1 MKRQIVLVIS
11 LVAGLIAALLTR
23 TYLTVKENEIKAEK
37 AKLIKKYGTVDVLAF
52 SHDTPSGSVLSK
64 ADFGKLTVPAMGM
77 RGQAVTEENLSDV
90 IGRKLLVGHKTKE
103 VLFWS
108 DVEGGDPHA
117 KGLSADVKRQMRAM
131 SINVNG
137 AAAVSGMIKP
147 NDHVDVIGTFN
158 FPDDDG
164 KIKRG
169 DPVTCTILQNVLV
182 LATGKDTSKTQS
194 RELGM
199 VGGSNYSPQPQR
211 HFFRKGAP
219 AGRLPEDT
227 PGDGGAQPQAPAEA
241 RGEVAMVLTTL
252 IGGDRETRTLAD
264 GTYMIGRNPS
274 CPVCFSFPDV
284 SERHAILTVR
294 NGKAIIED
302 LHSANGTYVNGEQ
315 IDGPVTLDSG
325 MVVQIGES
333 MLRVCDENDW
343 AANAAEPAARESP
356 VEEQVNAA
364 PVAEDNEEAP
374 PPDPLRELRRSVQEQ
389 IQKELLKRMDMK
401 RLTMQGVDREGLE
414 DTAREKIRQIIDEV
428 VANGRLPDGI
438 DPVRLEDDVFNEA
451 MRLGPLEDLLAD
463 DTVSEIMVNGPD
475 KVYIERGGK
484 LILSDCQFTDDASVL
499 SVIERIIAPLGRRC
513 DESQP
518 YVDARL
524 ADGSRVNAI
533 IAPLALSGPTITI
546 RKFSKKALTPDD
558 FIRFGTWT
566 HNAAEFMKLCVW
578 LRKNVI
584 VAGGTGSGKTTL
596 LNLLSGYIPHSERI
610 VTVEDAAELR
620 LQQPH
625 VVRLEARPPNIE
637 GKGAVPIRDLVK
649 NCLRMRPDRIIV
661 GECRGGE
668 ALDMLQAM
676 NTGHDG
682 SLTTVHANSPRDVIS
697 RLETMVLM
705 SGMELPSRAIRE
717 QIASAVDII
726 IHESRLS
733 DGSRKVTAITEVTG
747 LEGNQIVMQDL
758 FAFKQSGVGPDG
770 KIIGEFKPTGAMP
783 TWFDQLAGR
792 GIKCDPRMFDPD
804 CTADFTVERKK

>member
-1 MKRQIVLVIS
+1 
-11 LVAGLIAALLTR
+11 
-23 TYLTVKENEIKAEK
+23 
-37 AKLIKKYGTVDVLAF
+37 
-52 SHDTPSGSVLSK
+52 
-64 ADFGKLTVPAMGM
+64 
-77 RGQAVTEENLSDV
+77 
-90 IGRKLLVGHKTKE
+90 
-103 VLFWS
+103 
-108 DVEGGDPHA
+108 
-117 KGLSADVKRQMRAM
+117 
-131 SINVNG
+131 
-137 AAAVSGMIKP
+137 MI
-147 NDHVDVIGTFN
+147 
-158 FPDDDG
+158 
-164 KIKRG
+164 
-169 DPVTCTILQNVLV
+169 
-182 LATGKDTSKTQS
+182 
-194 RELGM
+194 
-199 VGGSNYSPQPQR
+199 
-211 HFFRKGAP
+211 
-219 AGRLPEDT
+219 
-227 PGDGGAQPQAPAEA
+227 
-241 RGEVAMVLTTL
+241 LTTL
-252 IGGDRETRTLAD
+252 IGGNRESRTLTD

-274 CPVCFSFPDV
+274 CQICFDFPDV

-294 NGKAIIED
+294 ANKAVVED
-302 LHSANGTYVNGEQ
+302 LHSANGTYVNGEP
-315 IDGPVTLDSG
+315 IDGPVALDGG
-325 MVVQIGES
+325 MVIQIGES

-343 AANAAEPAARESP
+343 AVKAAEDSGQGEPAAAEPPPAAERS
-356 VEEQVNAA
+356 EE
-364 PVAEDNEEAP
+364 DDAP

-451 MRLGPLEDLLAD
+451 MRLGPLEELLAD

-484 LILSDCQFTDDASVL
+484 LQLSDCQFTDDASVL

-747 LEGNQIVMQDL
+747 LEGNQIVMQDI
-758 FAFKQSGVGPDG
+758 FAFNQQGVGSDG

-804 CTADFTVERKK
+804 CTTDFNVGRTK